1 MPPTMAWEA
10 REAPE
15 APPASQ
21 RAPKRRRALS
31 FRSGSW
37 NAKRRPSTP
46 VTAFSESS
54 GGQGVRQTLK
64 QAGKVI
70 CKAAEQL
77 VPARWR
83 GRGTSSQP
91 EEPSSSSSAPAQAG
105 SPVFRPT
112 YLSIER
118 EAAAVSAGV
127 DLFTYNLMMDLQHR
141 EITPEDYDT
150 LRRLDSSIAPKT
162 LTPATLNAISP
173 AWRIPNPGRP
183 LAGGHVPALR
193 LRVMTRRSVR
203 EAGTASAT
211 GAAPSASAGEAGEDD
226 PNNLTQSCC
235 ICIDR
240 FCAGHR
246 VRRLPCKHL
255 FHATCIDE
263 WLTTSSDICPECQQ
277 PVSTAS

>member
-1 MPPTMAWEA
+1 MHSPILHA
-10 REAPE
+10 RLI
-15 APPASQ
+15 
-21 RAPKRRRALS
+21 RACSRGLRRPYRPVALS
-31 FRSGSW
+31 MC
-37 NAKRRPSTP
+37 PC
-46 VTAFSESS
+46 
-54 GGQGVRQTLK
+54 
-64 QAGKVI
+64 AG
-70 CKAAEQL
+70 
-77 VPARWR
+77 
-83 GRGTSSQP
+83 
-91 EEPSSSSSAPAQAG
+91 
-105 SPVFRPT
+105 
-112 YLSIER
+112 
-118 EAAAVSAGV
+118 
-127 DLFTYNLMMDLQHR
+127 
-141 EITPEDYDT
+141 
-150 LRRLDSSIAPKT
+150 LDSSIAPKT

-255 FHATCIDE
+255 FHATYGRPRVLAATFIPFARVVLHPPLSPASPPPARPLE
-263 WLTTSSDICPECQQ
+263 SS
-277 PVSTAS
+277 STYLRGL

>member
-1 MPPTMAWEA
+1 MHSPILHA
-10 REAPE
+10 RLI
-15 APPASQ
+15 
-21 RAPKRRRALS
+21 RACSRGL
-31 FRSGSW
+31 
-37 NAKRRPSTP
+37 RRPYRP
-46 VTAFSESS
+46 VA
-54 GGQGVRQTLK
+54 LPMCPC
-64 QAGKVI
+64 AG
-70 CKAAEQL
+70 
-77 VPARWR
+77 
-83 GRGTSSQP
+83 
-91 EEPSSSSSAPAQAG
+91 
-105 SPVFRPT
+105 
-112 YLSIER
+112 
-118 EAAAVSAGV
+118 
-127 DLFTYNLMMDLQHR
+127 
-141 EITPEDYDT
+141 
-150 LRRLDSSIAPKT
+150 LDSSIAPKT

-255 FHATCIDE
+255 FHATYGAPGRTPASARRDIHPFRPSCAAPPPI
-263 WLTTSSDICPECQQ
+263 TSLPPPARPRSR
-277 PVSTAS
+277 VVVRT